1 MDRDDAGMSDRSD
14 EARQGDTGMIG
25 SESEDPGPGRDTSLT
40 DPDPVAAS
48 TDQPRGT
55 VAMSEGD
62 PMRTRLG
69 SHIEGAGVIGHDV
82 AASEEG
88 TTEETPAGDRP
99 GYESERSTAPAT
111 TAPTAAD
118 RDPGL
123 ATEPVV
129 DRGAYER
136 DAGLTGDPAVGQGE
150 FARDAGL
157 TGDPLVDRGEVGRE
171 PGYVGDEPVIDR
183 RPGERTADPGLG
195 VTAAGAGVQG
205 GVTGVSATGPGVA
218 AADERVDD
226 VGPSDRSLFADEP
239 VTPAPD
245 RSVFATEDTGT
256 ADRSTIADDPARFG
270 TGAAT
275 DTPGTTPSAGYE
287 GEPGGAGTA
296 RYDEDPE
303 RLDRPG
309 SQEPGAQEGVYDQ
322 EADGDRRPSD
332 GV

>member
-69 SHIEGAGVIGHDV
+69 SHVEGAGVIGYDV
-82 AASEEG
+82 TASEEG
-88 TTEETPAGDRP
+88 TTEDTPAEDRP
-99 GYESERSTAPAT
+99 GYDPESSAATT
-111 TAPTAAD
+111 TAPTAVD

-136 DAGLTGDPAVGQGE
+136 DPAVGQGEYARDAGLTGDPAVGRDE
-150 FARDAGL
+150 FARDAGVA
-157 TGDPLVDRGEVGRE
+157 GDPLVDRGEVGRE

-183 RPGERTADPGLG
+183 RPDERTADPGLG
-195 VTAAGAGVQG
+195 VTAAGAGAQG

-218 AADERVDD
+218 AAGERVDD
-226 VGPSDRSLFADEP
+226 AGPSDRSLFADEP
-239 VTPAPD
+239 VAPAPD
-245 RSVFATEDTGT
+245 RSVFATEDAGAT
-256 ADRSTIADDPARFG
+256 DRSAIADDPARFG

-275 DTPGTTPSAGYE
+275 DTPGATAPAGYDE
-287 GEPGGAGTA
+287 EP
-296 RYDEDPE
+296 
-303 RLDRPG
+303 DRPG
-309 SQEPGAQEGVYDQ
+309 SQDPGAQEGVYDQ
-322 EADGDRRPSD
+322 DANRDRRPSD